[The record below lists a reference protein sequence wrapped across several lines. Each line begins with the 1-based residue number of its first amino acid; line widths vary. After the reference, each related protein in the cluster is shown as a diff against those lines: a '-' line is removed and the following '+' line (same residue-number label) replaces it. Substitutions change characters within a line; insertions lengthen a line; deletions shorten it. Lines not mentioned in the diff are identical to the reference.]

1 MNLLVLSP
9 SLPRLRPFGLAG
21 RARAPRRHAGLS
33 RGTVRSERAAGA
45 AGMNAMI
52 DAPALPLDRLG
63 RPLRD
68 LRLSVIEAC
77 NFRCGYCMPAD
88 KVPDDYGMD
97 AASSLSFDE
106 IDPPVRGFARDRTDG
121 GWGTRGAVRVRR

>member
-1 MNLLVLSP
+1 
-9 SLPRLRPFGLAG
+9 
-21 RARAPRRHAGLS
+21 
-33 RGTVRSERAAGA
+33 
-45 AGMNAMI
+45 MNAMI

-97 AASSLSFDE
+97 AASRLSFDE
-106 IDPPVRGFARDRTDG
+106 IDTLVRGFARLGLAKLPLTG
-121 GWGTRGAVRVRR
+121 GEPLPPQPLPRPVSRAQARRG